1 MHRASTAPCWQH
13 MLHCSIYTPRTKWLR
28 IDCSNLF
35 TLRWGGSV
43 SRPKITLKSDYIQ
56 FLTSGT
62 NNFSSWLPA
71 RRCACLCVCGR
82 AHMHM
87 CSCAWVACVL
97 VCTFFVCVYFRR
109 RSFKRAWSYWGTYW
123 AAMRAVRQTFPT
135 ALRFITEWLTQALL
149 YSPLNSFRPSSLLRR
164 CVLIFSLFF
173 ICL

>member
-13 MLHCSIYTPRTKWLR
+13 MLHCSIYAPRTKWLR

-35 TLRWGGSV
+35 RLRWGGSV

-62 NNFSSWLPA
+62 NNFSLGSQPDA
-71 RRCACLCVCGR
+71 AHACVDVDV
-82 AHMHM
+82 HM
-87 CSCAWVACVL
+87 CSCAGVACVL

-109 RSFKRAWSYWGTYW
+109 RSFKRASSCWGTYW

-149 YSPLNSFRPSSLLRR
+149 YSPLDSFRPSSLLRR
-164 CVLIFSLFF
+164 CVLVFF
-173 ICL
+173 NI